1 MLRHCR
7 ETIVVSQPPTFST
20 SSPDA
25 RDTRNQDSCTASS
38 ASANEPSIR

>member
-1 MLRHCR
+1 MLRHWR
-7 ETIVVSQPPTFST
+7 ETIVVSQPPTLST

-25 RDTRNQDSCTASS
+25 RETRNQASCTASS